1 MRTIVAPASLAL
13 GLLFALPAVAQR
25 KMELNSQAD
34 VDQAVTRALAQ
45 EKLDGELARL
55 AVEPGLAGSFT
66 VDITVDDKGRTETV
80 FMVESTN
87 PSVPARNRV
96 KACLT
101 AIRYDFKVPKDK
113 RFKTRQTM
121 AFP

>member
-1 MRTIVAPASLAL
+1 MKNFQALLLLAL
-13 GLLFALPAVAQR
+13 ALLFALPAVAQR
-25 KMELNSQAD
+25 KVELNSQAD
-34 VDQAVTRALAQ
+34 VDQAVAQALVHAKA
-45 EKLDGELARL
+45 EGELARL
-55 AVEPGLAGSFT
+55 AAEPGLAGSFT

-80 FMVESTN
+80 FMVESTI

-96 KACLT
+96 KECLT

-113 RFKTRQTM
+113 RFKTRQTL